1 MYFTC
6 ESKVILS
13 TQLKT
18 VILKSRL
25 GSKWSLGKSIKAS
38 TVECVPSHSSPLI
51 WLLWLSFVLL
61 LMAKSVFFCLLS
73 ISSTQM
79 LFFWMNEYV
88 TFPRSG
94 KRWSKISQV
103 SPHQNWLVVLTGIN
117 GTQICPVTLEDELQD
132 ESLIPRLRY
141 PSSSYDKGHETGNRS
156 NISVTGASF
165 PLCCARYLRL
175 DGNNLSPPIPMD
187 VIMCFRHLRS
197 IVL

>member
-1 MYFTC
+1 M
-6 ESKVILS
+6 KVILS

-18 VILKSRL
+18 VILKSRRP
-25 GSKWSLGKSIKAS
+25 KWSLGKSIKAS

-94 KRWSKISQV
+94 KRWSKNSQV

-132 ESLIPRLRY
+132 ESLVPRLRY

>member
-1 MYFTC
+1 MLCISHASPRWKWFLAHSLN
-6 ESKVILS
+6 SKLP
-13 TQLKT
+13 
-18 VILKSRL
+18 
-25 GSKWSLGKSIKAS
+25 KWSLGKSIKAS

-88 TFPRSG
+88 TFPHSG
-94 KRWSKISQV
+94 KRWSKNSQV

-132 ESLIPRLRY
+132 ESLVPRLRY